1 MSFLLRSGTT
11 SCATQEHFNLD
22 LIYRD
27 LNLAHQWLVDLH
39 EEKHHHFWYL
49 KTLTEIKLRQYESA
63 NTSLK
68 QVIMALE
75 YSGLSPGMKKKR
87 REKLARGEVTAKNKG
102 GKNLE
107 RPKPPGMPPIVPKLA
122 GGHSKP
128 IPNISSKVELKEGFH
143 VAQEKIEVG
152 DVLVVEAPTF
162 TAPCPPVE
170 HGLTNQCS
178 HCLDQWKWIPD
189 GLQRLC
195 S

>member
-1 MSFLLRSGTT
+1 
-11 SCATQEHFNLD
+11 
-22 LIYRD
+22 
-27 LNLAHQWLVDLH
+27 
-39 EEKHHHFWYL
+39 
-49 KTLTEIKLRQYESA
+49 
-63 NTSLK
+63 
-68 QVIMALE
+68 MALE

-195 S
+195 SWHLSPLDSDDTKVAIDHLGMSNISPAIGPVDGLVSFCICAPINLK